1 MTSMSILLQEATLNK
16 FVSLGTMVS
25 GAIVFDM
32 DVHIFVMDEAVWAFR
47 KDRFMDLKVDS
58 SIPGYEEAL
67 LNGIKNGVVKVWHE
81 QLAELKEMGE
91 ITINLCQ
98 MCCAIGNLE
107 KDNFIDI
114 VDKVAG
120 IGTYIDEI
128 FNADKIVCL

>member
-47 KDRFMDLKVDS
+47 KDRYMDLKVDS

-107 KDNFIDI
+107 KDNFLDI

-120 IGTYIDEI
+120 IGTYIDDI

>member
-47 KDRFMDLKVDS
+47 KDRYMDLKVDS